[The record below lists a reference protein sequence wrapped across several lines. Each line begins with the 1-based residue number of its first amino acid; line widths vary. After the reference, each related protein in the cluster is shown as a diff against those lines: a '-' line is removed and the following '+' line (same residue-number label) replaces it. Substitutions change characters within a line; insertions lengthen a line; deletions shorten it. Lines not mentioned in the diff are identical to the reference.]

1 MSMNERNDQSSPED
15 PRNIDSSWEDFEYLE
30 WVRAREQ
37 EALESR
43 LPKKVTLKEKLFTGV
58 FILIILV
65 VAIYLPFK
73 AITGDEGDHK
83 SYSLWV
89 EDLSARTELV
99 VAEYVFL
106 GSNQVSGV
114 YFGQEDLIIIER
126 DADSTTYIHE
136 LAHAADKHNYF
147 SWEEELKEKLYST
160 FASEQLSSLLLDG
173 ASRQKIRAE
182 LFADAVLFIE
192 AGKCG
197 SYFSSLDCRALVVTT
212 KDFVKD
218 QNIELIELDSEV
230 DYMTPDIVIDGPVTK
245 SSNITHFS

>member
-1 MSMNERNDQSSPED
+1 MEENNGQSSSED
-15 PRNIDSSWEDFEYLE
+15 PISADASWEDSEYLE
-30 WVRAREQ
+30 WVREREQ
-37 EALESR
+37 EALEAK
-43 LPKKVTLKEKLFTGV
+43 LPKKVTFKEMVFTSV
-58 FILIILV
+58 FVLIILA

-73 AITGDEGDHK
+73 AITGDAGDHK

-114 YFGQEDLIIIER
+114 YFGREDLIIIER
-126 DADSTTYIHE
+126 HANSTTYIHE
-136 LAHAADKHNYF
+136 LAHAADKENYF
-147 SWEEELKEKLYST
+147 GWEEDLKERLYST
-160 FASEQLSSLLLDG
+160 FASEQLSSLLLEG
-173 ASRQKIRAE
+173 ASRQKIRSE

-192 AGKCG
+192 TGKCG
-197 SYFSSLDCRALVVTT
+197 SYFSSLGCHALAVTT

-218 QNIELIELDSEV
+218 NNIELIELDSEV
-230 DYMTPDIVIDGPVTK
+230 DYMTPDTIIDGPVTK